1 MCRKTLS
8 GLGPPC
14 SATLV
19 VRLQRSTTGLMGSVL
34 GSSDPAVTIS
44 LGVEKKTID
53 SEPANS
59 FALTVRQ
66 ANEAARSCHQIV
78 MNY

>member
-1 MCRKTLS
+1 
-8 GLGPPC
+8 
-14 SATLV
+14 
-19 VRLQRSTTGLMGSVL
+19 MGSVL

-66 ANEAARSCHQIV
+66 ANEAARSNCDELLERSDIPANPGKQGSRTWK
-78 MNY
+78 